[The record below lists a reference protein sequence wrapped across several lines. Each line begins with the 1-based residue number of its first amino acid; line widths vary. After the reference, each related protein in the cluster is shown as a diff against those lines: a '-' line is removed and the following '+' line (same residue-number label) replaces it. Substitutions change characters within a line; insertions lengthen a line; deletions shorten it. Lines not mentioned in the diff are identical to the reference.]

1 MRSPKAH
8 HDLEADDSDH
18 IQFAL
23 LAGSLKQQLSLMLT
37 LSATYSLV
45 PIACLDWSDLTYE
58 L

>member
-1 MRSPKAH
+1 MNSPKAH

-18 IQFAL
+18 IQLAL

-37 LSATYSLV
+37 LSAIHSLV
-45 PIACLDWSDLTYE
+45 PYACLDWSDLTYE